1 MKNFHF
7 FGNPSLRLVNEMD
20 KRKENKY
27 LPLSEFQTSGELQR
41 CEKTENFQ
49 TFPTRKMQADGKN
62 KGRDKNK
69 DRDIDKDKDRDID
82 KDKDRDIDKDKD
94 KNNYASRRPHHQQI
108 CMQPTPVH

>member
-1 MKNFHF
+1 
-7 FGNPSLRLVNEMD
+7 MD

-27 LPLSEFQTSGELQR
+27 LPLSEFQTSAQLQR

-49 TFPTRKMQADGKN
+49 TFLTRKMQANGKN
-62 KGRDKNK
+62 KGR
-69 DRDIDKDKDRDID
+69 DKDKDRDID